1 MALDGFTIAALA
13 HELNEKILNS
23 RIYKI
28 AQPEPDELLLTLKTG
43 NGQQRLHISA
53 NASLPFIYLTET
65 NKPGPAT
72 APGFCM
78 LLRKHIQNGRIIAI
92 RQPSLERILMLDI
105 DHLDEMGDMCR
116 KTLVIELMGKHSNII
131 FLNDE
136 NIVIDSIKHI
146 SSAVSSV
153 REVLPGREY
162 FIPNTLD
169 KADPLSTSPD
179 EIVKLLKSKPM
190 PAAESIFKT
199 LTGFSPLM
207 AEELLFECDL
217 DSSKPVSVFTDAEI
231 EALREG
237 FERVFKIVRNGD
249 FKPNMVLE
257 KGGPFE
263 FGALP
268 LTRFEKC
275 FLEENGS
282 MSFILESY
290 YARRNS
296 HTRIKQKS
304 ADLRKILSNLI
315 ERSSKKYDL
324 QLKQLKDTQ
333 KKDRYRIYG
342 ELLNTYGYDLQP
354 GIRSFEAEN
363 YYTGETVTI
372 PLDPTLTASENAKRY
387 FDKYGKL
394 KRTEEALTTQIVETK
409 AEMDHLASVSAS
421 LDTALNENDLS
432 EIRRELMDSGY
443 IRKKGSGKIKEVKSK
458 PLHYVSSDGFHI
470 YVGKNNYQNDNITFK
485 LATGSDWWFHA
496 KQIPGSHVLVKA
508 QGRELT
514 DRTFEEAG
522 ALAAYYSKGRDQDK
536 VEIDYVQKKEV
547 KKPAGA
553 KPGFVVYYTNY
564 SLVASPDIKGLT
576 LIDEA

>member
-1 MALDGFTIAALA
+1 
-13 HELNEKILNS
+13 
-23 RIYKI
+23 
-28 AQPEPDELLLTLKTG
+28 
-43 NGQQRLHISA
+43 
-53 NASLPFIYLTET
+53 
-65 NKPGPAT
+65 
-72 APGFCM
+72 
-78 LLRKHIQNGRIIAI
+78 
-92 RQPSLERILMLDI
+92 
-105 DHLDEMGDMCR
+105 
-116 KTLVIELMGKHSNII
+116 
-131 FLNDE
+131 
-136 NIVIDSIKHI
+136 
-146 SSAVSSV
+146 
-153 REVLPGREY
+153 
-162 FIPNTLD
+162 
-169 KADPLSTSPD
+169 
-179 EIVKLLKSKPM
+179 
-190 PAAESIFKT
+190 
-199 LTGFSPLM
+199 
-207 AEELLFECDL
+207 
-217 DSSKPVSVFTDAEI
+217 
-231 EALREG
+231 
-237 FERVFKIVRNGD
+237 
-249 FKPNMVLE
+249 
-257 KGGPFE
+257 
-263 FGALP
+263 
-268 LTRFEKC
+268 
-275 FLEENGS
+275 
-282 MSFILESY
+282 
-290 YARRNS
+290 
-296 HTRIKQKS
+296 
-304 ADLRKILSNLI
+304 
-315 ERSSKKYDL
+315 
-324 QLKQLKDTQ
+324 
-333 KKDRYRIYG
+333 
-342 ELLNTYGYDLQP
+342 
-354 GIRSFEAEN
+354 
-363 YYTGETVTI
+363 
-372 PLDPTLTASENAKRY
+372 NAKRY